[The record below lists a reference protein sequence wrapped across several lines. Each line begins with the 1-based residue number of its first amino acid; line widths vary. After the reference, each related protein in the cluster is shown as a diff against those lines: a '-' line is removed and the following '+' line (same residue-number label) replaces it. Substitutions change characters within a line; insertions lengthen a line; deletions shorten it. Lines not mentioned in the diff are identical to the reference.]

1 MKQILLPIVTIG
13 LVAMLA
19 AGAGTF
25 AYFTDK
31 ETSEDNNFTAGT
43 LDLTTCYNTIV
54 IEGIQPSYTGHTGE
68 SLYNGMIGIETYHN
82 NGTCNGTA
90 YVTITNINNTEGIN
104 PESETDTDE
113 PGDLGD
119 HLKVTKFVWGETL
132 CGSAGNAHVGDIIA
146 NISVN
151 KTLNEI
157 EDIPYLLGD
166 LPAGKKYYAEF
177 YWELPADTGN
187 DCQGDVV
194 MFDWKLDLDQI
205 EAPDRT

>member
-1 MKQILLPIVTIG
+1 MKQILVPIVTIG

-25 AYFTDK
+25 AYFTDT
-31 ETSEDNNFTAGT
+31 ETSAGNNFTAGT
-43 LDLTTCYNTIV
+43 LDLETCRNTFV

-68 SLYNGMIGIETYHN
+68 SFYDGRIGIESYQN
-82 NGTCNGTA
+82 KGTCDGKA
-90 YVTITNINNTEGIN
+90 YVTITNISNTEGEN
-104 PESETDTDE
+104 PESETDIVE

-119 HLKVTKFVWGETL
+119 HLKVTKFVWGT
-132 CGSAGNAHVGDIIA
+132 SFWPPTAPSSVTHINNTIV
-146 NISVN
+146 VN
-151 KTLNEI
+151 KTLKEI
-157 EDIPYLLGD
+157 EGTPYLLGD

-177 YWELPADTGN
+177 YWELPAGTGN

>member
-68 SLYNGMIGIETYHN
+68 SFYDGMIGIETYHN

-104 PESETDTDE
+104 PESETNTAE

-119 HLKVTKFVWGETL
+119 HLKVTKFVWGKNM
-132 CGSAGNAHVGDIIA
+132 CGGPHNAYVADVIA
-146 NISVN
+146 EIPVN
-151 KTLNEI
+151 DTLNNI
-157 EDIPYLLGD
+157 ENVTYKLGD
-166 LPAGKKYYAEF
+166 LPAGKKYYAEL

-205 EAPDRT
+205 EAPDR

>member
-1 MKQILLPIVTIG
+1 MKQILVPIVTIG

-25 AYFTDK
+25 AYFTDT
-31 ETSEDNNFTAGT
+31 ETSAGNNFTAGT
-43 LDLTTCYNTIV
+43 LDLETCHNTIV
-54 IEGIQPSYTGHTGE
+54 IEGVQPSYTNHTGT
-68 SLYNGMIGIETYHN
+68 SFYDGMIGIETYHN
-82 NGTCNGTA
+82 KGTCDGKA

-166 LPAGKKYYAEF
+166 LPAGEMYYAEF

-205 EAPDRT
+205 EAPDR

>member
-113 PGDLGD
+113 PGDLGK
-119 HLKVTKFVWGETL
+119 HLLITKFVWGKTL
-132 CGSAGNAHVGDIIA
+132 CGGPHNAYVSDVIA
-146 NISVN
+146 EIPVN
-151 KTLNEI
+151 DTLNNI
-157 EDIPYLLGD
+157 ENVTYKLGD
-166 LPAGKKYYAEF
+166 LPAGGTCYAEF
-177 YWELPADTGN
+177 YWELPAGTGN